1 MAVNKTK
8 KKKKAAKGDPT
19 KLLTRAYILAF
30 ALIALVSMSGHYVTA
45 GISAQQKVSSEVAYQ
60 INKQRTEMQQI
71 LSYAPHYDR
80 LGDALDLR
88 FIYQSLREVED
99 SHNFILNYME
109 EKNLLGKHKSN
120 ALRRVYYDPPY
131 TAADHI
137 NKYLKDAN
145 TFLNANEQSDGEERK
160 RAIEDMDLYYN
171 SFIKPALELA
181 TDSYQTEILEKING
195 YQRLQHA
202 GIALILLVL
211 LAEAVFIFRPLIAR
225 IENYNRMM
233 KKYAL
238 EDALTGLSNRR
249 AFINRAVIELKR
261 GIRENMP
268 VAVALMDL
276 DHFKSVNDT
285 YGHDVGDLVLKH
297 FSKIL
302 KTSFR
307 AGDVVGRIGG
317 EEFAIVLPKTQQHY
331 AHQILEKLC
340 RRVENTPCPYEDED
354 GNPQELD
361 YTVSVGFVG
370 VTEINSTDIDLYLK
384 QSDEAL
390 YHTKENG
397 RNGVTCYNNLNSPD
411 PDTSQSENVTPLA
424 RPQKQDAQH

>member
-19 KLLTRAYILAF
+19 KLLTKAYILAF

-181 TDSYQTEILEKING
+181 TDSYQT
-195 YQRLQHA
+195 
-202 GIALILLVL
+202 
-211 LAEAVFIFRPLIAR
+211 
-225 IENYNRMM
+225 
-233 KKYAL
+233 
-238 EDALTGLSNRR
+238 
-249 AFINRAVIELKR
+249 
-261 GIRENMP
+261 
-268 VAVALMDL
+268 
-276 DHFKSVNDT
+276 
-285 YGHDVGDLVLKH
+285 
-297 FSKIL
+297 
-302 KTSFR
+302 
-307 AGDVVGRIGG
+307 
-317 EEFAIVLPKTQQHY
+317 
-331 AHQILEKLC
+331 
-340 RRVENTPCPYEDED
+340 
-354 GNPQELD
+354 
-361 YTVSVGFVG
+361 
-370 VTEINSTDIDLYLK
+370 
-384 QSDEAL
+384 
-390 YHTKENG
+390 
-397 RNGVTCYNNLNSPD
+397 
-411 PDTSQSENVTPLA
+411 
-424 RPQKQDAQH
+424 